1 MSARGIK
8 GDAARNKGTNLVV
21 GWSLFRLGIAWAV
34 VAAVPSAALTRA
46 AEPLRSIAEI
56 RAMPILEL
64 DRERPVVVRGVVTL
78 LEDFAVIQ
86 DEDLGIYVVGAL
98 QPTADPGEASPL
110 PLGPGA
116 LVEIEGSI
124 AAGGYS
130 PNIVSRKLRVLAE
143 GHLPAPSAADM
154 GRLFSGLDNGRRV
167 ALRGVVQEVSERRA
181 SKGEW
186 WLFVV
191 ESDSRHLLVQAS
203 KRLFPRRPD
212 HLVDAEVE
220 IAGIVGDS
228 RNSRGEF
235 IAPGITIARTD
246 DLVVLS
252 EPAADPFSIRPVPLA
267 AIARFGVRPHAAHRM
282 RTQGI
287 VSFSVPG
294 RLFLQE
300 GAGGVRV
307 DLATDEPPAT
317 GLPFQ
322 PGDRVEV
329 AGFLDMSRQIG
340 GIVGAVARKVG
351 SAASPEPVAI
361 QPSDVL
367 HVNDEFRQSGWTVS
381 PSNYDGCLI
390 RCQARVES
398 TTATADGAVVSLT
411 DGDTRLVAKLPS
423 ISTARLSADR
433 LVPGSDVDVTGIV
446 QLDLAA
452 KQSGGLLLDH
462 PSVNQIELLV
472 RDSRDI
478 VVVREAPWWTPR
490 RLAIVAGGLAALAAA
505 AVAWSAVLRREV
517 ARQAGR
523 AMDEAAARRASST
536 EYEVAL
542 RERSRIAA
550 DLHDTLLQ
558 TMTGI
563 GYQLQFCRAG
573 LDGEI
578 SDEASQH
585 LGTAERLCAH
595 AARQLRGTVWS
606 LRAMPD
612 VRRPLDESL
621 AELLRL
627 LVEGHDVKVEFAST
641 GEPCAVD
648 ETVSRQLLLVVQEAV
663 LNAVHHGGATLI
675 TVRLAFEPTGEAV
688 SVEVRDDG
696 RGFTVGL
703 QPGSSLGHFGI
714 QGMRERVDSLD
725 GTFTLDSQPGRGTTV
740 RASVMHPG
748 RSPADAWSAA
758 AEAGDES

>member
-1 MSARGIK
+1 M
-8 GDAARNKGTNLVV
+8 DAARSKGTNLVV
-21 GWSLFRLGIAWAV
+21 GWGLFRLGIVWAV
-34 VAAVPSAALTRA
+34 VATAPGAAVTRA

-86 DEDLGIYVVGAL
+86 DGDLAIYVVGAL

-110 PLGPGA
+110 PIAPGA
-116 LVEIEGSI
+116 LVEIEGTLTV
-124 AAGGYS
+124 GGYS
-130 PNIVSRKLRVLAE
+130 PNIVSRNVRVLAE
-143 GHLPAPSAADM
+143 SQLPAPPAADM
-154 GRLFSGLDNGRRV
+154 GRLFSGLDTGRRV
-167 ALRGVVQEVSERRA
+167 AVRGVVQQVSERRA
-181 SKGEW
+181 SKLEW
-186 WLFVV
+186 WLLVV
-191 ESDSRHLLVQAS
+191 ECDSRHLLVQAS
-203 KRLFPRRPD
+203 KRLFPERPD
-212 HLVDAEVE
+212 RLVDAEVE
-220 IAGIVGDS
+220 IVGIVGDT

-235 IAPGITIARTD
+235 IEPGITIARSE
-246 DLVVLS
+246 DLVVLTG
-252 EPAADPFSIRPVPLA
+252 PAADAFSIPPVPLG
-267 AIARFGVRPHAAHRM
+267 AIARFGVRPLAAHRM

-287 VSFSVPG
+287 VSFAVPG

-300 GAGGVRV
+300 GLGGVRV
-307 DLATDEPPAT
+307 DLATEEPPAT

-340 GIVGAVARKVG
+340 GIVGAVARKIG
-351 SAASPEPVAI
+351 TAASPEPVAI
-361 QPSDVL
+361 QPSRVL
-367 HVNDEFRQSGWTVS
+367 HLNEEHRKRGYTVS

-411 DGDTRLVAKLPS
+411 DGDTRLVAKLPRL
-423 ISTARLSADR
+423 STARLSADR

-452 KQSGGLLLDH
+452 KQSGGLLLED
-462 PSVNQIELLV
+462 PRVNQIELLV

-478 VVVREAPWWTPR
+478 VVIHAAPWWTPR
-490 RLAIVAGGLAALAAA
+490 RLAIVAGVLAALAAA

-517 ARQAGR
+517 ARQTGR

-563 GYQLQFCRAG
+563 GYQLQFCRSG
-573 LDGEI
+573 LDGTI
-578 SDEASQH
+578 SAEAAQH

-627 LVEGHDVKVEFAST
+627 LVEGHDAKVAFAST
-641 GEPCAVD
+641 GEPCPVD

-663 LNAVHHGGATLI
+663 LNAVHHGGARLI
-675 TVRLAFEPTGEAV
+675 SVKLAFEPAGAAV
-688 SVEVRDDG
+688 HLEVRDDG
-696 RGFTVGL
+696 GGFTVGL
-703 QPGSSLGHFGI
+703 QPGPSLGHFGI
-714 QGMRERVDSLD
+714 QGMRERVDALD
-725 GTFTLDSQPGRGTTV
+725 GTFTIESQPGRGTTV

-748 RSPADAWSAA
+748 RSPADAWPAV
-758 AEAGDES
+758 AEAGDEA

>member
-1 MSARGIK
+1 M
-8 GDAARNKGTNLVV
+8 DAACSGRVV
-21 GWSLFRLGIAWAV
+21 GVAV
-34 VAAVPSAALTRA
+34 VAIAALLAATPA
-46 AEPLRSIAEI
+46 HAEPLRSIAEI
-56 RAMPILEL
+56 RAIPILEL
-64 DRERPVVVRGVVTL
+64 DGERSVVVRGVVTL

-86 DEDLGIYVVGAL
+86 DGDLAIYVVGAL

-110 PLGPGA
+110 PVAPGA

-143 GHLPAPSAADM
+143 GNLSNPPAADM
-154 GRLFSGLDNGRRV
+154 ARLFSGLDTGRRV
-167 ALRGVVQEVSERRA
+167 ALRGVVQDVSERRA
-181 SKGEW
+181 TKGEW
-186 WLFVV
+186 WLLVV
-191 ESDSRHLLVQAS
+191 ESESHHLLVQIS
-203 KRLFPRRPD
+203 KRHFPERPA
-212 HLVDAEVE
+212 HLVDADVE
-220 IAGIVGDS
+220 IVGIVGDS

-246 DLVVLS
+246 DLVVLA
-252 EPAADPFSIRPVPLA
+252 EPAADPFSIPPVPLA

-287 VSFSVPG
+287 VSFAVPG

-300 GAGGVRV
+300 GLGGVRV
-307 DLATDEPPAT
+307 ELAAGADPAT
-317 GLPFQ
+317 TAATLFQ

-329 AGFLDMSRQIG
+329 AGFLDMSRHIG

-361 QPSDVL
+361 QPREVVK
-367 HVNDEFRQSGWTVS
+367 VNEKFRQSGWTVS
-381 PSNYDGCLI
+381 PSNYDGCLV
-390 RCQARVES
+390 RCRARVEAI
-398 TTATADGAVVSLT
+398 TTTADGVVVSLT
-411 DGDTRLVAKLPS
+411 DGDTRLVAALPGVAAAAF
-423 ISTARLSADR
+423 TADR
-433 LVPGSDVDVTGIV
+433 LAAGSDVDITGIV
-446 QLDLAA
+446 QLDLVA
-452 KQSGGLLLDH
+452 KQSGGLLLDN

-472 RDSRDI
+472 RSPRDI
-478 VVVREAPWWTPR
+478 VVVRPAPWWTPR
-490 RLAIVAGGLAALAAA
+490 RLAIAAGVLAALAAA
-505 AVAWSAVLRREV
+505 ALAWSAVLRREV

-563 GYQLQFCRAG
+563 GYQLQFCRSG
-573 LDGEI
+573 LDGTI
-578 SDEASQH
+578 SAEAAQH

-612 VRRPLDESL
+612 VRRPLADSL
-621 AELLRL
+621 AELVRL
-627 LVEGHDVKVEFAST
+627 LVEGRGVEVAFAST
-641 GEPCAVD
+641 GDPCAVD

-663 LNAVHHGGATLI
+663 LNAMHHGGAKRI
-675 TVRLAFEPTGEAV
+675 DVRLAFEPAGEAV
-688 SVEVRDDG
+688 HVDVRDDG

-703 QPGSSLGHFGI
+703 QPGPAIGHFGI

-725 GTFTLDSQPGRGTTV
+725 GSFAIESQPGRGTTV
-740 RASVMHPG
+740 RVSVMHPG
-748 RSPADAWSAA
+748 RSPADAWPAVE
-758 AEAGDES
+758 AEVET

>member
-1 MSARGIK
+1 
-8 GDAARNKGTNLVV
+8 
-21 GWSLFRLGIAWAV
+21 
-34 VAAVPSAALTRA
+34 
-46 AEPLRSIAEI
+46 
-56 RAMPILEL
+56 
-64 DRERPVVVRGVVTL
+64 
-78 LEDFAVIQ
+78 
-86 DEDLGIYVVGAL
+86 
-98 QPTADPGEASPL
+98 
-110 PLGPGA
+110 
-116 LVEIEGSI
+116 
-124 AAGGYS
+124 
-130 PNIVSRKLRVLAE
+130 
-143 GHLPAPSAADM
+143 
-154 GRLFSGLDNGRRV
+154 
-167 ALRGVVQEVSERRA
+167 
-181 SKGEW
+181 
-186 WLFVV
+186 
-191 ESDSRHLLVQAS
+191 
-203 KRLFPRRPD
+203 
-212 HLVDAEVE
+212 
-220 IAGIVGDS
+220 
-228 RNSRGEF
+228 
-235 IAPGITIARTD
+235 
-246 DLVVLS
+246 
-252 EPAADPFSIRPVPLA
+252 
-267 AIARFGVRPHAAHRM
+267 
-282 RTQGI
+282 
-287 VSFSVPG
+287 
-294 RLFLQE
+294 
-300 GAGGVRV
+300 
-307 DLATDEPPAT
+307 
-317 GLPFQ
+317 
-322 PGDRVEV
+322 
-329 AGFLDMSRQIG
+329 
-340 GIVGAVARKVG
+340 VGAVARKIG

-367 HVNDEFRQSGWTVS
+367 HVNEEFRLSGRTVS

-411 DGDTRLVAKLPS
+411 DGDTRLVAKLPRL
-423 ISTARLSADR
+423 STARLSADR

-452 KQSGGLLLDH
+452 KQSGGLLLED
-462 PSVNQIELLV
+462 PRVSQIELLV

-478 VVVREAPWWTPR
+478 VVVHAAPWWTPR
-490 RLAIVAGGLAALAAA
+490 RLAIVAGALAALAAA
-505 AVAWSAVLRREV
+505 AVTWSAVLRREV

-563 GYQLQFCRAG
+563 GYQLQFCRSG
-573 LDGEI
+573 LDGTI
-578 SDEASQH
+578 SAEAAQH

-663 LNAVHHGGATLI
+663 LNAVHHGGAKLV
-675 TVRLAFEPTGEAV
+675 TVKLAFEPAGAAV
-688 SVEVRDDG
+688 HLEVRDDG
-696 RGFTVGL
+696 GGFTVGL
-703 QPGSSLGHFGI
+703 QPGPSLGHFGI

-725 GTFTLDSQPGRGTTV
+725 GTFTLESQPGRGTTV

-748 RSPADAWSAA
+748 RSPADAWSAV
-758 AEAGDES
+758 AEVEGES

>member
-1 MSARGIK
+1 M
-8 GDAARNKGTNLVV
+8 DAARSKGTNLVV

-34 VAAVPSAALTRA
+34 VAAASGAALPRA
-46 AEPLRSIAEI
+46 ADAEPLRSIAEI
-56 RAMPILEL
+56 RALPILEL

-86 DEDLGIYVVGAL
+86 DGDLAIYVVGSL
-98 QPTADPGEASPL
+98 QPTADAGEASPL
-110 PLGPGA
+110 PVSPGA

-124 AAGGYS
+124 APGGYS

-143 GHLPAPSAADM
+143 GQLPAPPAADM
-154 GRLFSGLDNGRRV
+154 GRLFSGLDTGRRV
-167 ALRGVVQEVSERRA
+167 AVRGVVQQVSERRA
-181 SKGEW
+181 SKLEW

-191 ESDSRHLLVQAS
+191 ECDSRHLLVQAS
-203 KRLFPRRPD
+203 KRLFPERPD
-212 HLVDAEVE
+212 RLVDAEVE
-220 IAGIVGDS
+220 IAGIVGDT

-235 IAPGITIARTD
+235 IEPGITIGRSE
-246 DLVVLS
+246 DLIVLT
-252 EPAADPFSIRPVPLA
+252 EPASDPFSIPPVPLG
-267 AIARFGVRPHAAHRM
+267 AIGRFGVRPQAVHRM

-287 VSFSVPG
+287 VSFAVPG

-300 GAGGVRV
+300 GVGGVRV
-307 DLATDEPPAT
+307 DLATEEPPAT

-340 GIVGAVARKVG
+340 GIVGAVARKIG

-367 HVNDEFRQSGWTVS
+367 HVNEEFRLSGRTVS

-411 DGDTRLVAKLPS
+411 DGDTRLVAKLPRL
-423 ISTARLSADR
+423 STARLSADR

-452 KQSGGLLLDH
+452 KQSGGLLLED
-462 PSVNQIELLV
+462 PRVSQIELLV

-478 VVVREAPWWTPR
+478 VVVHAAPWWTPR
-490 RLAIVAGGLAALAAA
+490 RLAIVAGALAALAAA

-517 ARQAGR
+517 ARQTGR

-563 GYQLQFCRAG
+563 GYQLQFCRSG
-573 LDGEI
+573 LDGTI
-578 SDEASQH
+578 SAEAAQH

-621 AELLRL
+621 SELLRL

-663 LNAVHHGGATLI
+663 LNAVHHGGAKLI
-675 TVRLAFEPTGEAV
+675 TVKLAFEPAGAAV
-688 SVEVRDDG
+688 HLEVRDDG

-748 RSPADAWSAA
+748 RSPADAWSAV
-758 AEAGDES
+758 AEAGGES

>member
-1 MSARGIK
+1 M
-8 GDAARNKGTNLVV
+8 
-21 GWSLFRLGIAWAV
+21 
-34 VAAVPSAALTRA
+34 
-46 AEPLRSIAEI
+46 
-56 RAMPILEL
+56 
-64 DRERPVVVRGVVTL
+64 
-78 LEDFAVIQ
+78 
-86 DEDLGIYVVGAL
+86 
-98 QPTADPGEASPL
+98 
-110 PLGPGA
+110 
-116 LVEIEGSI
+116 
-124 AAGGYS
+124 
-130 PNIVSRKLRVLAE
+130 
-143 GHLPAPSAADM
+143 
-154 GRLFSGLDNGRRV
+154 
-167 ALRGVVQEVSERRA
+167 
-181 SKGEW
+181 
-186 WLFVV
+186 
-191 ESDSRHLLVQAS
+191 
-203 KRLFPRRPD
+203 
-212 HLVDAEVE
+212 
-220 IAGIVGDS
+220 
-228 RNSRGEF
+228 
-235 IAPGITIARTD
+235 
-246 DLVVLS
+246 
-252 EPAADPFSIRPVPLA
+252 
-267 AIARFGVRPHAAHRM
+267 
-282 RTQGI
+282 
-287 VSFSVPG
+287 
-294 RLFLQE
+294 
-300 GAGGVRV
+300 
-307 DLATDEPPAT
+307 
-317 GLPFQ
+317 
-322 PGDRVEV
+322 
-329 AGFLDMSRQIG
+329 
-340 GIVGAVARKVG
+340 
-351 SAASPEPVAI
+351 
-361 QPSDVL
+361 
-367 HVNDEFRQSGWTVS
+367 
-381 PSNYDGCLI
+381 
-390 RCQARVES
+390 
-398 TTATADGAVVSLT
+398 SLT

-490 RLAIVAGGLAALAAA
+490 RLAIVAGVLAALAAA
-505 AVAWSAVLRREV
+505 AVAWNAVLRREV

-563 GYQLQFCRAG
+563 GYQLQFCRSG
-573 LDGEI
+573 LDGTI
-578 SDEASQH
+578 SAEAAQH

-641 GEPCAVD
+641 GEPCPVD

-675 TVRLAFEPTGEAV
+675 TVRLAFEPAGAAV
-688 SVEVRDDG
+688 HLEVRDDG

-748 RSPADAWSAA
+748 RSPADAWSAV
-758 AEAGDES
+758 AEVGGEA